1 MRTRRTEGFT
11 LLELLVTMAILGM
24 LSVLGMVGYAS
35 AVRGM
40 RERAATRGVESLL
53 DLARRRAEIE
63 ETPTVVFFRNR
74 RVAEEA
80 DGAGAGVGGEAG
92 AVRAGGR
99 ISLIAEGLVSDE
111 SADWE
116 KGWPCEGG
124 DAGGHRLYRL
134 AENGAVSC
142 LVSNRVYPISRAGEK
157 MAWTDA
163 DAASFPPA
171 YGFKILDGC
180 ADWRI
185 GDVWGEE
192 LASITLPPGLLF
204 GSSQPSAAAA
214 VEVARVS
221 FDGEGRQVGVAPQW
235 KAVAP

>member
-1 MRTRRTEGFT
+1 MNGRRIDGFT

-24 LSVLGMVGYAS
+24 LAVLGMVGYAG

-40 RERAATRGVESLL
+40 RERSATQSVEALV

-63 ETPTVVFFRNR
+63 ESPTVVFFRNR
-74 RVAEEA
+74 LVAEATDEA
-80 DGAGAGVGGEAG
+80 DAVVRGEAV

-99 ISLIAEGLVSDE
+99 ISLIAEGVLADE

-134 AENGAVSC
+134 AGSGATSS
-142 LVSNRVYPISRAGEK
+142 LVSNRVYPISRKGEK
-157 MAWTDA
+157 MVWTGA

-180 ADWRI
+180 ADWRV

-192 LASITLPPGLLF
+192 LVSITLPPGLLF
-204 GSSQPSAAAA
+204 GSAMPSAAAA
-214 VEVARVS
+214 AEVARIS
-221 FDGEGRQVGVAPQW
+221 FNAEGAQSGLVPQW
-235 KAVAP
+235 KAVSP